1 MLVDDFITNFNKYQ
15 QRMFVPGSNL
25 EAKKT
30 IIQWYGIGGSYIDYG
45 LLMYIT
51 RDNNPDNGTEIQNCA
66 NIASIIMLSLKIVKS
81 V

>member
-1 MLVDDFITNFNKYQ
+1 MPSGWMLVDDFITNFNKYQ
-15 QRMFVPGSNL
+15 QRMFVPGSHL

-51 RDNNPDNGTEIQNCA
+51 RDKIQTMA
-66 NIASIIMLSLKIVKS
+66 LRSKIVPTLHP
-81 V
+81 